1 MLDSTLLSKYGT
13 RRDVQCARYKIG
25 ENLSLVW
32 LSLLWGCIL
41 LWSQGWSRGSSNY
54 VDVREV
60 EGCPPA
66 PPLCSTPPP
75 LPCFIQRTQASPTF
89 LFLVGFA
96 GEAMTS
102 LGPLP
107 SVETR
112 YATRQPND
120 TSGTFHG
127 TPWLWG
133 EPFSPTWPGP
143 VRDGPVPQETCASAD
158 PAGPA
163 AGGPKS
169 EPQVR

>member
-1 MLDSTLLSKYGT
+1 MCQIQNRPGAGGRFEYSLAVFALGLYSPVESGLEQWKFQLLGYQRG
-13 RRDVQCARYKIG
+13 RG
-25 ENLSLVW
+25 LS
-32 LSLLWGCIL
+32 SH
-41 LWSQGWSRGSSNY
+41 
-54 VDVREV
+54 
-60 EGCPPA
+60 PA
-66 PPLCSTPPP
+66 IVLHPTS

-89 LFLVGFA
+89 PFSVGFA

-112 YATRQPND
+112 YATRQPDD